1 MTSPKAPP
9 PPLSVA
15 VASLGDASSGEAAS
29 GDVAWPL
36 ELSAPQFAAMVE
48 LAQARLVRHI
58 DGLEAAPLHRNRGA
72 RRAAR
77 ALREGMPEEG
87 TPFAPLLE
95 QLFSRV
101 LPLGLNTASAGY
113 LAYIPGGGLLHAA
126 VADLITS
133 AVNRYVGVWVA
144 APGLVEIEANVVRW
158 LAGVVGLPEGAGG
171 VLTTGGSMANLL
183 AIVAARHDR
192 LGAEFTRGTLYV
204 SREVHHSVTKAAVV
218 AGLPAENVR
227 AVPTCARQRMR
238 VDALLEAIARDR
250 AAGLSPFLVVGSAGT
265 TNTGAID
272 PLGELADVAE
282 REGLWFHVDAAYG
295 GFFALTERG
304 RAALAGI
311 ERAHSVTLDPH
322 KGLFLP
328 YGTGCVVVRDP
339 TALLRAFASHAS
351 YLPDMQRD
359 ADLIDFCELSP
370 ELSREPRGLRVWLP
384 LKMHGA
390 GAFRAALDEKLD
402 LARYA
407 AAVLAAWPEIALVA
421 PPVLSLL
428 AFRVVAPGR
437 ELTLAEEDAL
447 SRRVLR
453 GVNVRQ
459 RVLMTGTTLD
469 GRFVLRMCIL
479 SFRTH
484 RGRVDAALAD
494 LRTSLDEALAAPPR

>member
-1 MTSPKAPP
+1 VSSPKKPRLASRPVPGAAVCAPDD
-9 PPLSVA
+9 LA
-15 VASLGDASSGEAAS
+15 DGAATS
-29 GDVAWPL
+29 PL
-36 ELSAPQFAAMVE
+36 ELSGPTFAAMIDLVK
-48 LAQARLVRHI
+48 ARLVRHLG
-58 DGLEAAPLHRNRGA
+58 GLEAAPMHRNRGA
-72 RRAAR
+72 RKAAR

-87 TPFAPLLE
+87 TSFEPLLE
-95 QLFSRV
+95 QLFSRA

-126 VADLITS
+126 IADLITS
-133 AVNRYVGVWVA
+133 AVNRYVGVWIA
-144 APGLVEIEANVVRW
+144 APGLVEIEASVVRW

-183 AIVAARHDR
+183 AIVAARRDR
-192 LGAEFTRGTLYV
+192 LPTDFSRGVLYV
-204 SREVHHSVTKAAVV
+204 SREVHHSVTKAAIV
-218 AGLPAENVR
+218 AGFPAENVR
-227 AVPTCARQRMR
+227 SVPTCERQRMR
-238 VDALLEAIARDR
+238 VDALVEAIARDR
-250 AAGLSPFLVVGSAGT
+250 AEGLSPFLVVGSAGT
-265 TNTGAID
+265 TNTGAVD
-272 PLGELADVAE
+272 PLGALADVAE
-282 REGLWFHVDAAYG
+282 REALWLHVDAAYG

-339 TALLRAFASHAS
+339 TTLRRAFSSHAS

-390 GAFRAALDEKLD
+390 RAFRAALDEKLD

-407 AAVLAAWPEIALVA
+407 AETLGAWPEVAMVA
-421 PPVLSLL
+421 PPTLSLL
-428 AFRVVAPGR
+428 AFRFVAPGR
-437 ELTLAEEDAL
+437 SPAEADAL
-447 SRRVLR
+447 SRRVMR
-453 GVNVRQ
+453 GVNARQ
-459 RVLMTGTTLD
+459 RVLLTGTTVD
-469 GRFVLRMCIL
+469 DRFVLRMCVL

-484 RGRVDAALAD
+484 RPRIDAALAD
-494 LRTSLDEALAAPPR
+494 LRASLDAALSAR